1 MEPHLRDHQY
11 DYSETKGR
19 VIHMEGPNRRGKSDP
34 SGEAESLKG
43 KLQHMGDKA
52 QHSLPPDS
60 TKKAF
65 SRHHPSSKLPIYNPS
80 LTYTP
85 KTNETRSVYEQMLSL
100 IQLYFGDSPDDILKE
115 ALDQVLATL
124 KLEQVQESDK
134 KIEIEAILG
143 KVPDEI
149 FSKLFGLSKLIIDYS
164 SKKVEVQQSDEMVV
178 DIRDDEDENKSEENE
193 DIEENNENEQGV
205 GFNLKEL
212 DADWLIKLL
221 ATVDTE
227 KAEEKE
233 AQVMEILQ
241 IDDIRRCET
250 RLVMTLG
257 FQNFDIV
264 TQLLTNKYEIYYG
277 VKYFKSNSED
287 ERRSILKELSQ
298 SDKGQKL
305 IDFLVP
311 NTQHPQ
317 MLPKRTL
324 DLSALKFEQGS
335 SIMTNKRVVLP
346 PGHSKIVKPGYE
358 EITIP
363 PGELRKPSKSL
374 PFEEL
379 PEFCK
384 PAFTVRALNEIQT
397 IVFPEA
403 YGTDN
408 NLLICAP
415 TGAGK
420 TNISLMTIL
429 RALYKAVK
437 SNGDIDLQ
445 HVKIVYVAP
454 MKALVSEVC
463 GSLRYR
469 LEQYGVSVQELT
481 GDSSLSK
488 SQIQKT
494 QVIVTTPEKWDI
506 VTRKSG
512 DRTFTDYL
520 KLVIVD
526 EVHLLHDLRGP
537 VLEAI
542 IARTVKLSSSR
553 SQKIRLVGLSAT
565 LPNYTDVAELLQVPE
580 SGTFFFDK
588 SYRPVPLL
596 QKYIGITENKAI
608 KRFLLMNEICYE
620 KVLENAGKHQ
630 VLIFVHSRKE
640 TVKTAKFLRD
650 LAIQKQELTKFVKDN
665 SKSKEVLSQNAEKI
679 ENMDV
684 RDLLPSG
691 FCVHHAGLSKDDRKL
706 IEDLFADKNIQV
718 LVSTSTLAWGV
729 NMPAHTV
736 IIKGT
741 QVYSPE
747 KGTWVEISPQDM
759 LQMIGRAGRI
769 DYDSEGEGV
778 IITSSSK
785 LQYYLSLLNQ
795 QLPIESQLISSL
807 CDHLN
812 AEVVL
817 GNISTLQDAITW
829 LKSTYYPIRA
839 EKNKQSYGLSS
850 YENFDH
856 FLLDLIHSASTIL
869 DKHGLIKYNKQLGV
883 LTPTSLGQIAS
894 TYYIKPES
902 ISTYNELLKPFMGP
916 VDLLKVFG
924 LSQEFKLIPVR
935 EEEKQEV
942 AKLMEKV
949 PYPIKGAMDE
959 PSCKMNVLLQC
970 YISKL
975 KLEGFTLMADM
986 VYISQSAAR
995 IMRALFEICCKK
1007 KWLGL
1012 AMTSLNFYKMIIHRM
1027 WSVMSPLRQ
1036 FQRLP
1041 EDLVL
1046 KLEKK
1051 EGLSWD
1057 LYYDLTLQQ
1066 LNELLKV
1073 PNKAAM
1079 VYDLIRKFPKLS
1091 LNAYVQP
1098 ITRSLLKVELAINKD
1113 FEWDLEI
1120 HGTFQLFWIFVEDVD
1135 GEVILHYE
1143 QFVLKFK
1150 HSEQEHL
1157 VVFTVP
1163 LFEPLPPQYFIRIVS
1178 DKWIASESVLPVSFR
1193 HLILPERPCKYTQ
1206 VEEVIVKT
1214 AVFKWPAASQVI
1226 GGENLTILQSQAFE
1240 TGFTTDKSFVYSA
1253 PDGQF
1258 GVGVMGLL
1266 AFLKP
1271 ENGKAVYL
1279 TQHTETSRI
1288 VFEKLKGLEE
1298 FMDGLGELNG
1308 NANADLKT
1316 MQECQVVVAAAEYFE
1331 VISRRWRTRKVIQLI
1346 GLLIV
1351 DQIHLLG
1358 EPGSFM
1364 EVSVSRMRYASTQL
1378 ETQLR
1383 IIALSNCVT
1392 NAIDIAEWLG
1402 CKTIFT
1408 FPPSSRSIPLSI
1420 IMESFEQNHRQAR
1433 LLAMTRPIYASIKA
1447 YSPSDPVIIF
1457 VPDRKVGKMLALDL
1471 ILYSTSENIKF
1482 YSNGKL
1488 NIKEKI
1494 VEHAYTNGI
1503 GILGENTKEVLEAF
1517 NDKKVQILIVP
1528 SSLCWTLDTSSKLV
1542 IVMDTCRYNGKEHR
1556 YQDYSIGEFFQMLAQ
1571 ANISPCTA
1579 VVLTH
1584 SSRKAFLKSFLNEA
1598 YPLESSLDHY
1608 LEDHYN
1614 SEIVCKT
1621 INSLQDSVDW
1631 LTWTFMYRRL
1641 TQNPNFYNL
1650 QGTSGGHIN
1659 DHLSELVENT
1669 FEALEKMKF
1678 IETEGIEVQSTN
1690 LGLITSHYNIKC
1702 ATADMFSSSLQPGC
1716 KIKSILEIVVASVE
1730 LENFPIRPSEEKLLK
1745 EINSCLPEPYEKSY
1759 FNTPNTKSLLLISAH
1774 FSRLPLTPELT
1785 SDTFILLKKLPT
1797 LLSALSDISAN
1808 NGWLWPGIYSIT
1820 LLQMLTQALWDKDS
1834 ALLQLPHFTEELVEK
1849 CKENGVEDIVDLMN
1863 LEDDFRI
1870 KLLSLDSSKLEE
1882 IAATCNAYPSI
1893 SMKFEAKIEAV
1904 TGELVTVEIE
1914 LEREGEYE
1922 DVKSGFYPWKKEE
1935 QWWAFV
1941 GQSKNN
1947 KLYGVKKVKVVQEC
1961 VVTISF
1967 IAPEPGNH
1975 ELMVYLLCDS
1985 YLGVDQGEKLLLTV
1999 YA

>member
-11 DYSETKGR
+11 DYNETKGR
-19 VIHMEGPNRRGKSDP
+19 VIQLESQKRRNRSDP

-43 KLQHMGDKA
+43 NLKQMGDKA
-52 QHSLPPDS
+52 LHSLPPDS
-60 TKKAF
+60 IKKAF
-65 SRHHPSSKLPIYNPS
+65 SHKPQSLPMPLASTLSYI
-80 LTYTP
+80 P
-85 KTNETRSVYEQMLSL
+85 KTNETRSIYEQLLSL
-100 IQLYFGDSPDDILKE
+100 TQTYFGDCPDDILKE
-115 ALDQVLATL
+115 ALDQVLAIL

-134 KIEIEAILG
+134 KLEIEAILG
-143 KVPDEI
+143 KVPEEI
-149 FSKLFGLSKLIIDYS
+149 FTKLFALSKLLVDYTG
-164 SKKVEVQQSDEMVV
+164 KKADVQETDEMAV
-178 DIRDDEDENKSEENE
+178 DFNDDEEENDEKNIEEDENVDENIDE
-193 DIEENNENEQGV
+193 VARFSIKD
-205 GFNLKEL
+205 L
-212 DADWLIKLL
+212 DAEWLKKLL
-221 ATVDTE
+221 STVISENVD
-227 KAEEKE
+227 EKE
-233 AQVMEILQ
+233 SQVLEVLQ
-241 IDDIRRCET
+241 IEDDRRCET

-264 TQLLTNKYEIYYG
+264 TLLLAHKYEICNG
-277 VKYFKSNSED
+277 IKYFKSVSED
-287 ERRSILKELSQ
+287 ERRSILKELAHNER
-298 SDKGQKL
+298 GQKL
-305 IDFLVP
+305 IDYLVP
-311 NTQHPQ
+311 NTQHTQ

-324 DLSALKFEQGS
+324 DLSALKFDNAS
-335 SIMTNKRVVLP
+335 PTMTNKKLILP
-346 PGHSKIVKPGYE
+346 PGHSKQVKPGYE
-358 EITIP
+358 EIIIP
-363 PGELRKPSKSL
+363 PTELRKPSKSL
-374 PFEEL
+374 LFEDL
-379 PEFCK
+379 PDFCK
-384 PAFTVRALNEIQT
+384 PAFTVKALNEIQT

-403 YGTDN
+403 FGTDN

-429 RALYKAVK
+429 RVLYKGVK

-445 HVKIVYVAP
+445 HIKVVYVAP

-463 GSLRYR
+463 GNLKYR
-469 LEQYGVSVQELT
+469 LEKYGVAVQELT

-488 SQIQKT
+488 NQIQKT

-520 KLVIVD
+520 KLVIID

-542 IARTVKLSSSR
+542 VARTAKLSSIR

-565 LPNYTDVAELLQVPE
+565 LPNYTDVAQLLKVPE
-580 SGTFFFDK
+580 SGLFFFDK
-588 SYRPVPLL
+588 SYRPVPLI
-596 QKYIGITENKAI
+596 QKYIGITESKAI

-650 LAIQKQELTKFVKDN
+650 LATQKQELNKFVKDH
-665 SKSKEVLSQNAEKI
+665 SKSKEVLMQNADKV
-679 ENMDV
+679 ENADV
-684 RDLLPSG
+684 KDLMPSG

-769 DYDSEGEGV
+769 DFDSEGEGV
-778 IITSSSK
+778 IITSSTK
-785 LQYYLSLLNQ
+785 LKYYLSLLNQ
-795 QLPIESQLISSL
+795 QLPIESQLVSSL

-817 GNISTLQDAITW
+817 GTISTLQDGITW
-829 LKSTYYPIRA
+829 LKSTYYSIRA
-839 EKNKQSYGLSS
+839 EKNKSAYGLSS

-856 FLLDLIHSASTIL
+856 FLLDLIHSAASTL

-894 TYYIKPES
+894 TYYIRPES

-1012 AMTSLNFYKMIIHRM
+1012 ALISLNFYKMIIHRM
-1027 WSVMSPLRQ
+1027 WTVMSPLRQ
-1036 FQRLP
+1036 FQKLP
-1041 EDLVL
+1041 DELIL

-1057 LYYDLTLQQ
+1057 LYYDLTVQQ
-1066 LNELLKV
+1066 LTELLKA

-1098 ITRSLLKVELAINKD
+1098 IKRDLLKVELAINKD
-1113 FEWDLEI
+1113 FEWDLDI

-1135 GEVILHYE
+1135 SEVILHYE
-1143 QFVLKFK
+1143 QFVLKYK
-1150 HSEQEHL
+1150 NSEQEHL

-1193 HLILPERPCKYTQ
+1193 YLILPGKPGKDNEI
-1206 VEEVIVKT
+1206 EDIIVKT
-1214 AVFKWPAASQVI
+1214 AVFKWPAACQLL
-1226 GGENLTILQSQAFE
+1226 GGENLSILQSQVYETAFE
-1240 TGFTTDKSFVYSA
+1240 SHKSFVYSA

-1258 GVGVMGLL
+1258 EVGLMGLMK
-1266 AFLKP
+1266 FLKDKS
-1271 ENGKAVYL
+1271 GKAVYL
-1279 TQHTETSRI
+1279 TQHDESCEI
-1288 VFEKLKGLEE
+1288 VFRKLKNLEE
-1298 FMDGLGELNG
+1298 FVDGIGMLTG
-1308 NANADLKT
+1308 NVINDLKIV
-1316 MQECQVVVAAAEYFE
+1316 QECQVIVSAAEHFE
-1331 VISRRWRTRKVIQLI
+1331 VLSRRWRTRKVIQMI
-1346 GLLIV
+1346 ELLIV

-1358 EPGSFM
+1358 DPGSYM
-1364 EVSVSRMRYASTQL
+1364 EVAISRMRYASTQL
-1378 ETQLR
+1378 ETELR
-1383 IIALSNCVT
+1383 IIALGHCISN
-1392 NAIDIAEWLG
+1392 ASDISEWLG
-1402 CKTIFT
+1402 SKST
-1408 FPPSSRSIPLSI
+1408 FSYPPSSRSIPLNI
-1420 IMESFEQNHRQAR
+1420 ILESFEQNHRQAR

-1447 YSPSDPVIIF
+1447 YSSFDPVIIF
-1457 VPDRKVGKMLALDL
+1457 VPDRKVGKMLAMDL
-1471 ILYSTSENIKF
+1471 ILFSTSENLNF
-1482 YSNGKL
+1482 YSRGSRK
-1488 NIKEKI
+1488 IKEKI
-1494 VEHAYTNGI
+1494 MEHAYMNGI
-1503 GILGENTKEVLEAF
+1503 GILGDDTQDLLEDFKAKEI
-1517 NDKKVQILIVP
+1517 QILIVP
-1528 SSLCWTLDTSSKLV
+1528 SSLCWTLDTNCKLV
-1542 IVMDTCRYNGKEHR
+1542 ILMDTCRYNGKEHR
-1556 YQDYSIGEFFQMLAQ
+1556 YQDYSIGEVVQMLGQ
-1571 ANISPCTA
+1571 ACMSPSTVA
-1579 VVLTH
+1579 VFTH
-1584 SSRKAFLKSFLNEA
+1584 SNRKSFIKSFINEA
-1598 YPLESSLDHY
+1598 FPLESSLDHY

-1669 FEALEKMKF
+1669 FESLEKMKF
-1678 IETEGIEVQSTN
+1678 IETEGIEVQCSN

-1702 ATADMFSSSLQPGC
+1702 ATVDMFANSLQPGC
-1716 KIKSILEIVVASVE
+1716 KIKSILEIILASVE

-1745 EINSCLPEPYEKSY
+1745 EINSCLPEPYEKPY
-1759 FNTPNTKSLLLISAH
+1759 FNTPIAKSLLLISAH
-1774 FSRLPLTPELT
+1774 FSRLPLTQELT

-1820 LLQMLTQALWDKDS
+1820 LIQMLTQALWDKDS
-1834 ALLQLPHFTEELVEK
+1834 VLLQLPHFTEDLVEK

-1870 KLLSLDSSKLEE
+1870 NLLGLEPSKLEE

-1893 SMKFEAKIEAV
+1893 LMKFPRKIETVA
-1904 TGELVTVEIE
+1904 GELVTIEVE
-1914 LEREGEYE
+1914 LQREGEFE

-1935 QWWAFV
+1935 QWWTFV
-1941 GQSKNN
+1941 GQPKSN
-1947 KLYGVKKVKVVQEC
+1947 KLYGVKKVKVLQEC
-1961 VVTISF
+1961 VVNISF

-1985 YLGVDQGEKLLLTV
+1985 YLGVDQGEKLMLTV